1 MEIVYFGKKRPK
13 KVVLTIDGVTYE
25 KNFIP
30 FRAVEVEDKFG
41 RVLLDNAGDIFKR
54 VDQDERAPDP
64 KPQPKTD
71 GYVGDK
77 GADQLKDVN
86 KQIQK
91 DMEIEKG
98 KDIKDLGSE
107 KEIEV
112 DQLVEEELSAERS
125 KKAKKIVGRQS
136 TTVYDKRFGKS

>member
-13 KVVLTIDGVTYE
+13 KVVLTINGVTYE
-25 KNFIP
+25 KNFMP
-30 FRAVEVEDKFG
+30 FKATEVEDEFG

-54 VDQDERAPDP
+54 IDQDERAPDP

-77 GADQLKDVN
+77 AADQLPDVN

-91 DMEIEKG
+91 DMEKEKG
-98 KDIKDLGSE
+98 KDIKDLQSE

-112 DQLVEEELSAERS
+112 DQLVEEELSPQRS
-125 KKAKKIVGRQS
+125 EKAKKIIGKQKS
-136 TTVYDKRFGKS
+136 TVYDKRFGKS